1 MNCKQHAFTFISMKK
16 IILDTDLDTDC
27 DDAGALALLH
37 NLESRGACRIAAVI
51 CNAPVKYASL
61 YARIVNAYYERPYLA
76 TGQPKHAGIDSF
88 DLYFKHRK
96 SCKAAGVLYNEVIV
110 HQYAHLLKQSPA
122 TEDAVTLYRKTLANA
137 HDKSIDICAIG
148 LLNVL
153 GDLISSKP
161 CRYSKLNGIELVRCK
176 VGKLVV
182 MGKGHFPTGKDTFNW
197 RMAPFS
203 AANVLNQWPG
213 KIIINPLGD
222 NIMTGRKLMLCKDKN
237 PITDAYKLFLKQGD
251 CRPSWDPIAVLYTVL
266 EDKKLFRLRE
276 GFSLTYNPADGIH
289 HWEQSSKSRMY
300 LLETN
305 TTTKTL
311 TSVIDDLLVPRICVS

>member
-1 MNCKQHAFTFISMKK
+1 MKK

-37 NLESRGACRIAAVI
+37 NLESLGACRIAAVI

-76 TGQPKHAGIDSF
+76 TGQPKHTGIDSF

-96 SCKAAGVLYNEVIV
+96 SCKDSGILYNESIV
-110 HQYAHLLKQSPA
+110 HKYAHFLKRSSK
-122 TEDAVTLYRKTLANA
+122 TEDAVVLYRRTLANVD
-137 HDKSIDICAIG
+137 DKSIDICAIG

-153 GDLISSKP
+153 ADLISSKP
-161 CRYSKLNGIELVRCK
+161 CRYSKLSGMELVQRK

-182 MGKGHFPTGKDTFNW
+182 MGKGNFPAGKDTFNW
-197 RMAPFS
+197 RMAPF
-203 AANVLNQWPG
+203 AAAKVLNQWPG
-213 KIIINPLGD
+213 KVIITPLGD

-237 PITDAYKLFLKQGD
+237 PITDAYKLFLRQGD
-251 CRPSWDPIAVLYTVL
+251 FRPSWDPIAVLYTVL
-266 EDKKLFRLRE
+266 EDKKLFHLRE
-276 GFSLTYNPADGIH
+276 GFSLTYNPESGMH
-289 HWEQSSKSRMY
+289 HWEKSTNSRMY

-305 TTTKTL
+305 TTTETL
-311 TSVIDDLLVPRICVS
+311 TSIIDDLLVPRICVS